1 MAGVVD
7 VRGKSLVVEERQY
20 DAIVCGSC
28 VVDLLV
34 RPLPLGQAIEPGR
47 LYEVEPLRLETGG
60 IVSNSGATLAKLGM
74 RVGAFSFVG
83 NDQFGEWI
91 RSRYTTLGIDPV
103 GLATHDSMAT
113 STTAVLIDQG
123 GERTF
128 AHCVGAPRDL
138 SFEWF
143 ERHQDY
149 FAKSRAVILG
159 YFSLMPR
166 LEPDLP
172 RLLAMLQDL
181 GCLTVLETAGS
192 GGTIERLAPSLPHV
206 DIYIPSFQEAAEQ
219 TRQTEPEQILQ
230 VYRDQGAMGVV
241 GVKLGSDGALL
252 SPAAGQLISIAP
264 VTPPG
269 PVVDTT
275 GAGDAF
281 LAGYVAG
288 TLKGLTPSESGQL
301 AAAAGAC
308 CVTALGAC
316 EGLKNY
322 EETSRLA
329 GVHL

>member
-1 MAGVVD
+1 MA
-7 VRGKSLVVEERQY
+7 EEKQY

-34 RPLPLGQAIEPGR
+34 RPLPLGEAIEPGK

-74 RVGAFSFVG
+74 KVGAFSYVG

-91 RSRYTTLGIDPV
+91 RSRYLALGIDPV
-103 GLATHDSMAT
+103 GLVTHPTMAT
-113 STTAVLIDQG
+113 STTAVLIDNK

-138 SFEWF
+138 SYDWF
-143 ERHQDY
+143 AQHRDY

-172 RLLAMLQDL
+172 RLLAMLKEL
-181 GCLTVLETAGS
+181 GTLVVLETAGS
-192 GGTIERLAPSLPHV
+192 GGTIERLAPSLPHT
-206 DIYIPSFQEAAEQ
+206 DIYIPSFQEAANQ
-219 TRQTEPEQILQ
+219 TRETDPERILQ
-230 VYRDQGAMGVV
+230 TYRDHGATGVV
-241 GVKLGSDGALL
+241 GVKLGADGALI
-252 SPAAGQLISIAP
+252 SPTPGELIPIPP
-264 VTPPG
+264 VSPPG
-269 PVVDTT
+269 EVVDTT

-288 TLKGLTPSESGQL
+288 TLKGLTPLQSGRL

-322 EETSRLA
+322 EETSKLA
-329 GVHL
+329 GL